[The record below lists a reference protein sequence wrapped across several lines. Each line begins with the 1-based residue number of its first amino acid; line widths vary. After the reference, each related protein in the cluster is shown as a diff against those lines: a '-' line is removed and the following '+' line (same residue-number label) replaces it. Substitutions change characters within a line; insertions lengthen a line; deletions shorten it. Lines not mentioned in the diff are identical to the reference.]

1 MFKKIISS
9 ILMLSLMF
17 CLNPFNE
24 ISADQ
29 FVDVKN
35 DAVTSQF
42 SMSHVVARDSFFKT
56 LVETSKITK
65 AGNTKLGRFYVRNN
79 TRDGFELSIDSLKG
93 GVLQPTGISEMMPDG
108 EVPIPYSIQINKE
121 GDIGVGIEETYS
133 ISSSALA
140 SAAADRAALQNQFDG
155 DGLPGVTILKV
166 AGGGDRTST
175 ASSATD
181 AKFELI
187 VNIVDDS
194 NVMEMAGT
202 YTDVLTLTYR
212 DW

>member
-1 MFKKIISS
+1 MFKKLVSS

-24 ISADQ
+24 ISAEQ
-29 FVDVKN
+29 FVNVQDGKETA
-35 DAVTSQF
+35 DF

-65 AGNTKLGRFYVRNN
+65 AGSTKLGRFYVRNN
-79 TRDGFELSIDSLKG
+79 TRDGFELSIDSLEG
-93 GVLQPTGISEMMPDG
+93 GVLEPSAVNDG
-108 EVPIPYSIQINKE
+108 EIPIPYDISITKE
-121 GDIGVGIEETYS
+121 GDIGVGIEETYEIS
-133 ISSSALA
+133 SAALASSSATRGTLTT
-140 SAAADRAALQNQFDG
+140 LFEG
-155 DGLPGVTILKV
+155 KGLPGVTILKI
-166 AGGGDRTST
+166 AGGGDKTSS

-187 VNIVDDS
+187 VQIEDDV

>member
-1 MFKKIISS
+1 MFKKLVSS

-24 ISADQ
+24 ISAEQ
-29 FVDVKN
+29 FVNVQDS
-35 DAVTSQF
+35 AESASF

-65 AGNTKLGRFYVRNN
+65 AGSTKLGRFYVRNN
-79 TRDGFELSIDSLKG
+79 TRDGFELSIDSLEG
-93 GVLQPTGISEMMPDG
+93 GVLEPAAINDG
-108 EVPIPYSIQINKE
+108 EIPIPYDISITKE
-121 GDIGVGIEETYS
+121 GDIGVGIEETYE
-133 ISSSALA
+133 ISSAALA
-140 SAAADRAALQNQFDG
+140 NAAANKGTLTTLFGAK
-155 DGLPGVTILKV
+155 GLPGVTILKI
-166 AGGGDRTST
+166 AGGGDKTSA

-187 VNIVDDS
+187 VNIEDDV

>member
-1 MFKKIISS
+1 MFKKLMSS

-29 FVDVKN
+29 FVDVDN
-35 DAVTSQF
+35 TAVQSQF

-93 GVLQPTGISEMMPDG
+93 GVLQPTGVSAAMEDG

-121 GDIGVGIEETYS
+121 GDIGVGIEETYA
-133 ISSSALA
+133 ISSAALA

-166 AGGGDRTST
+166 AGGGDYTST

>member
-1 MFKKIISS
+1 
-9 ILMLSLMF
+9 MF

>member
-1 MFKKIISS
+1 MFKKLVSS

-24 ISADQ
+24 ISAEQ
-29 FVDVKN
+29 FVDVDN
-35 DAVTSQF
+35 TAVSAEF
-42 SMSHVVARDSFFKT
+42 SMSHVVSRDSFFKT

-65 AGNTKLGRFYVRNN
+65 AGDTKLGRFYVRNN

-93 GVLQPTGISEMMPDG
+93 GVLQPTGVSAAMEDG
-108 EVPIPYSIQINKE
+108 EIPIPYDIAITKE
-121 GDIGVGIEETYS
+121 GDIGVGIEETYE
-133 ISSSALA
+133 ISTGALA
-140 SAAADRAALQNQFDG
+140 SAQASKATLEGLYSGN
-155 DGLPGVTILKV
+155 GLPGVTILKI
-166 AGGGDRTST
+166 AGGGDYSSS
-175 ASSATD
+175 ASSSTD
-181 AKFELI
+181 AKFELTVSI
-187 VNIVDDS
+187 EDDV

>member
-1 MFKKIISS
+1 
-9 ILMLSLMF
+9 MF

-93 GVLQPTGISEMMPDG
+93 GVLQPTG
-108 EVPIPYSIQINKE
+108 V
-121 GDIGVGIEETYS
+121 
-133 ISSSALA
+133 
-140 SAAADRAALQNQFDG
+140 
-155 DGLPGVTILKV
+155 
-166 AGGGDRTST
+166 
-175 ASSATD
+175 SATRS
-181 AKFELI
+181 EEHT
-187 VNIVDDS
+187 V
-194 NVMEMAGT
+194 
-202 YTDVLTLTYR
+202 
-212 DW
+212 

>member
-1 MFKKIISS
+1 MFKKLVSS

-29 FVDVKN
+29 FVDVDN
-35 DAVTSQF
+35 TVVSSQF

-65 AGNTKLGRFYVRNN
+65 AGDTKLGRFYVRNN

-93 GVLQPTGISEMMPDG
+93 GVLQPTGISADQEDG
-108 EVPIPYSIQINKE
+108 EVPIPYDIEITKE
-121 GDIGVGIEETYS
+121 GDIGVGIEETYE
-133 ISSSALA
+133 ISSAALA
-140 SAAADRAALQNQFDG
+140 SAMADKTTLEGLYNG
-155 DGLPGVTILKV
+155 TGLPGVTVLKI
-166 AGGGDRTST
+166 AGGGDYTST

-187 VNIVDDS
+187 VNIEDDS